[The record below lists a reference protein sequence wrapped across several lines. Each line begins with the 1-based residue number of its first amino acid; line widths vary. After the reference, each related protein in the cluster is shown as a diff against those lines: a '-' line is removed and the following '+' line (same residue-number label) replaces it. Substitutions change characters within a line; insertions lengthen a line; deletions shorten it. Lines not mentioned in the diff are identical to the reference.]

1 MSSPV
6 TTPPVGLSIKGFRN
20 TVKNNED
27 EFDIENY
34 REIIQG
40 SDIQQQFKFDK
51 ILWDESYPDKPLFI
65 VLKDGVKYAIKLGL
79 NNHYRG
85 SESKYLEVRKED
97 LIYDSIGKLEAN
109 KNFFVKKI
117 QSGIINRSCYYL
129 VIEYVN
135 GLDLEE
141 YYQEVKYS
149 LKDVFQISLNL
160 ARALDV
166 LLSID
171 RIHGDIAFENIAI
184 NSDTLDIKL
193 LDFGSSSVVKSQQN
207 VKKITGDILGD
218 DTFDSRPLPDT
229 GTGFIF
235 IFAKLLEKRKKL
247 DEFMGLIENIRSLT
261 DKCYNSDCKGI
272 YKEIYNSIKAN
283 IPKQGGRKT
292 RSLKKKKFLKKT
304 RCLKN
309 K

>member
-1 MSSPV
+1 M
-6 TTPPVGLSIKGFRN
+6 GLTIKGFRKP
-20 TVKNNED
+20 VENNEE

-40 SDIQQQFKFDK
+40 SEIKEKFQFDK
-51 ILWDESYPDKPLFI
+51 VLLDESYPDKPLFI
-65 VLKDGVKYAIKLGL
+65 VLKEGIKYAIKLGL
-79 NNHYRG
+79 KNHYRVPG
-85 SESKYLEVRKED
+85 GESKYAEVRKED
-97 LIYDSIGKLEAN
+97 LIYDSIAKLGKEY
-109 KNFFVKKI
+109 FVKKI
-117 QSGIINRSCYYL
+117 QSGIINNEKCYYL
-129 VIEYVN
+129 VIEYIE

-160 ARALDV
+160 ANALDV

-184 NSDTLDIKL
+184 DSNTLKIKL
-193 LDFGSSSVVKSQQN
+193 LDFGSSSIVKSQQN

-235 IFAKLLEKRKKL
+235 IFSKLLEKINKL
-247 DEFMGLIENIRSLT
+247 DEFMGLIKNIRSLT
-261 DKCYNSDCKGI
+261 DKCYNNDCKGI
-272 YKEIYNSIKAN
+272 YKEIHGLILS
-283 IPKQGGRKT
+283 KQGGRRKT
-292 RSLKKKKFLKKT
+292 RRSKMVKKKKSLKTLRAFK
-304 RCLKN
+304 
-309 K
+309 